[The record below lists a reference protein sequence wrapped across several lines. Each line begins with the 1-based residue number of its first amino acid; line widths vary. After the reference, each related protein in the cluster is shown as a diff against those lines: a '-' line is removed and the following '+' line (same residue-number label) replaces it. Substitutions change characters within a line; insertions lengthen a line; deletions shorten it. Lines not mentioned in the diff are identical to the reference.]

1 MFKPPAVQ
9 LPAAFSVI
17 ILSETGR
24 ESVYR
29 NKNINIMYI
38 HDNRIVITL
47 DAGGTNLVF
56 GAMRGCEY
64 ITQPVT
70 YPSNAHDLDLC
81 LDTMVKGFREV
92 MDSLE
97 ERPVAI
103 SFAFPGPADYP
114 NGIIGGYL
122 PNFPSFRDGVA
133 LGPFLQ
139 NELGLPVFINN
150 DGDLFAYGEAL
161 CGALPEVN
169 RRLAE
174 AGSSRRY
181 KNMLG
186 YTFGTGFGVGMV
198 INGHLNRGDNSCVET
213 FCLPHKTKEGVIVE
227 EGVSVR
233 AIKRVYAEASDDFS
247 HSYEPKDICEIA
259 DGKREGNV
267 EAARKAFAEFGE
279 TAGHAMAIAVQL
291 VDGLIVIGGGITAAR
306 HHILPSLLEVLRS
319 DYATLG
325 GDKVK
330 RVQMEVYNLDN
341 PEEFEAFAR
350 GNKRSLTVRGT
361 NLSVEY
367 DSMKRIGVTFSKL
380 GASRAISAGA
390 YAFALSELDKPKLD

>member
-1 MFKPPAVQ
+1 
-9 LPAAFSVI
+9 
-17 ILSETGR
+17 
-24 ESVYR
+24 
-29 NKNINIMYI
+29 MYT

-64 ITQPVT
+64 ITEPVT
-70 YPSNAHDLDLC
+70 YPSNANDLDKC
-81 LDTMVKGFREV
+81 LDTMVRGFREV
-92 MDSLE
+92 IDSLDE
-97 ERPVAI
+97 KPVAI

-133 LGPFLQ
+133 LGAFLQ

-161 CGALPEVN
+161 CGALPDVN

-198 INGHLNRGDNSCVET
+198 VNGQLNRGDNSCVET
-213 FCLPHKTKEGVIVE
+213 FCLPHMTKEGVIVE
-227 EGVSVR
+227 EGVAVR
-233 AIKRVYAEASDDFS
+233 AVKRVYAEASGDFS
-247 HSYEPKDICEIA
+247 HNFEPKEICEIA

-267 EAARKAFAEFGE
+267 EAARRAFAEMGA

-319 DYATLG
+319 EYSTLG
-325 GDKVK
+325 GEKVK
-330 RVQMEVYNLDN
+330 RVQMEVFNLDN
-341 PEEFEAFAR
+341 PDEFAAFAK
-350 GNKRSLTVRGT
+350 GDKRTLTVRGT
-361 NLSVEY
+361 NLTVEY
-367 DSMKRIGVTFSKL
+367 DSMKRIGVAFSRL

-390 YAFALSELDKPKLD
+390 YAFALSQLDKE